1 MTPQGQAMSA
11 MKARPPMGMPP
22 PKMAKGGSIEA
33 MRRVLARKATGGTV
47 KDYITITE
55 RPL

>member
-1 MTPQGQAMSA
+1 MSA

-47 KDYITITE
+47 KDYVRITE

>member
-11 MKARPPMGMPP
+11 MRATPPPGMAP

-47 KDYITITE
+47 KDYVRITE